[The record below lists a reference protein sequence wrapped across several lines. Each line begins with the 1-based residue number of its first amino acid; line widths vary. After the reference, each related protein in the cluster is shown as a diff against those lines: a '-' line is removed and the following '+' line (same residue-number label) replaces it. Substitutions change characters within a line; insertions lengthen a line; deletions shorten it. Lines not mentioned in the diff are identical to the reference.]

1 MTTSLPASTGRSGS
15 RAMLI
20 QEGRYSR
27 DWGCSREWGCLRERR
42 MSRGEPT
49 ARTEPIS
56 KLCTST
62 RPVTRTRLS
71 RKRNSRLAGTSLH
84 IRVNS
89 KIFNDFLIIFKRPLT
104 NTNIN
109 EGKLTFWGQLFKLNF
124 LDLIPRVTMPAWL
137 FLFINSWS
145 EVLPFIQSNDGNI
158 SSYSIKLPCFY
169 LFTMNVK
176 TKTTGIKR
184 ICKWTFL

>member
-1 MTTSLPASTGRSGS
+1 MTTSLPASTGRSSS

-62 RPVTRTRLS
+62 RPVARTRLS
-71 RKRNSRLAGTSLH
+71 RKRNRRCDLG
-84 IRVNS
+84 RQ
-89 KIFNDFLIIFKRPLT
+89 IFTHTCKLKNFEWFLIIFKRPLT

-109 EGKLTFWGQLFKLNF
+109 EGKPTFWGQLFKLNF
-124 LDLIPRVTMPAWL
+124 LDLIPRVTMPTWP

-176 TKTTGIKR
+176 TKTTGIK
-184 ICKWTFL
+184 KNM